1 MYRGAEVKVGL
12 IALLGLAVL
21 ALFAFYLGGLRP
33 RAATYEVCVV
43 FDNAQGLVA
52 GDQVR
57 MAGVQIGE
65 VKSVELDTLA
75 LKAKAYL
82 SLHRTTTLYDTYRF
96 QISTSG
102 LIQERFV
109 EVLPPTAGPEGRPLK
124 SGQCVTG
131 VTAPGISELIASGA
145 EVLQNLNRTAELL
158 RTTLSDEE
166 IIGRVKKALDS
177 LAAAAQEAGKL
188 ADATSEIARLT
199 QPEMQ
204 TTLRNVNLASADVKA
219 MTGELRQRVEEG
231 DALDNLEELLRS
243 ARETSANLERI
254 TAEVEQLTGDAQV
267 QADLRGALTDIR
279 EAAAAARRITAD
291 LEVASKEVRAAAPAI
306 PRITQE
312 VSKIAETS
320 QQVRERLK
328 PPEINARFDVTY
340 SPEKSSI
347 YSSGDLYVSTQPN
360 RFVRLGID
368 DIGESSTATLQV
380 GERKGDRILRY
391 GLYRSRLGVGADLRL
406 GKHGMLSLD
415 LFDPNAL
422 RADAMAALPVVPG
435 RSNLDLIL
443 GVRDVGDENLLLA
456 GVRYRR

>member
-43 FDNAQGLVA
+43 FGNAQGLVA

-65 VKSVELDTLA
+65 VKSVELDTRA

-109 EVLPPTAGPEGRPLK
+109 EVLPIAAGPEGRPLK

-177 LAAAAQEAGKL
+177 LAVAAQEAGKL

-204 TTLRNVNLASADVKA
+204 TTLKNVSLASADVKA
-219 MTGELRQRVEEG
+219 MTGELRRRVEQG
-231 DALDNLEELLRS
+231 DSLDSVEELLRS

-254 TAEVEQLTGDAQV
+254 TAEVEKLTGDAQV

-279 EAAAAARRITAD
+279 EAAAAAKRITAD

-312 VSKIAETS
+312 VSRIAETS

-328 PPEINARFDVTY
+328 PPDINARFDVAY
-340 SPEKSSI
+340 SPEAGRS
-347 YSSGDLYVSTQPN
+347 YSSGDLYISTQPN
-360 RFVRLGID
+360 RFLRLGVD
-368 DIGESSTATLQV
+368 DIGESSTVNVQI
-380 GERKGDRILRY
+380 GERRGNRVLRY
-391 GLYRSRLGVGADLRL
+391 GLMQSRLGVGADYRL
-406 GKHGMLSLD
+406 GRRGMLTLD
-415 LFDPNAL
+415 VFDPNDI
-422 RADAMAALPVVPG
+422 RADVMAALPLLPG
-435 RSNLDLIL
+435 RTNVDFLV
-443 GVRDVGDENLLLA
+443 GARDIGQESFLVA
-456 GVRYRR
+456 GVRFRR